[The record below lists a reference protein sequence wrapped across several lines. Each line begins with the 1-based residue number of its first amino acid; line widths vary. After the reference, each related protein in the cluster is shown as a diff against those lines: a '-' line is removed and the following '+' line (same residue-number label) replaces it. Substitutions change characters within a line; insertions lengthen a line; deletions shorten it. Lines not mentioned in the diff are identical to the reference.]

1 MGNEVRKDDET
12 GLFSVIDIVRDTL
25 FNVYE
30 DTRNI
35 SRQINDILT
44 DVLPDLKSK
53 IQQLR
58 INGKGHLTPVASLEV
73 CAEIAIQCVAV
84 RNTLDTT
91 SDNPWDNIRKDHT
104 TGLFSVID
112 IVRHVTGKHDR
123 HVADDV
129 RRVEQFSANIKL
141 QRIRINGKGRL
152 TPVASREVCTDIAT
166 QILSGMRIPASV
178 KDMHYDFLCV
188 PKHLQRRVYVE
199 CETIQIIQR
208 VFHQHE
214 SVTQKTFGPYRVD
227 LYFPKANLCI
237 ECDET
242 QHKHA
247 QTKDA
252 SRQRFIAA
260 MGMRFFRYRPC
271 EPSFDLAE
279 VIVEISKALQNARE
293 NPPPEF

>member
-30 DTRNI
+30 DTGNV
-35 SRQINDILT
+35 SSQINAILT
-44 DVLPDLKSK
+44 HDTPDLKSK

-58 INGKGHLTPVASLEV
+58 INGKGHPTPVASLEV
-73 CAEIAIQCVAV
+73 CAEIAIECVAV
-84 RNTLDTT
+84 RNPVVTT
-91 SDNPWDNIRKDHT
+91 SDNLWDNIRKDYT

-112 IVRHVTGKHDR
+112 VIRAINGMKSKD
-123 HVADDV
+123 ASNY
-129 RRVEQFSANIKL
+129 FSRLCSDLKSKTQQL
-141 QRIRINGKGRL
+141 RINGKGRL

-166 QILSGMRIPASV
+166 QVLSGARMPVST
-178 KDMHYDFLCV
+178 KDVHYETLCV
-188 PKHLQRRVYVE
+188 PKHLQRRVHVE
-199 CETIQIIQR
+199 CETIQTIQK
-208 VFHQHE
+208 VFHRHE

-227 LYFPKANLCI
+227 LYFPEASLCI

-242 QHKHA
+242 QHKYA

-260 MGMRFFRYRPC
+260 LGMRFFRYRPC
-271 EPSFDLAE
+271 EASFDLAE
-279 VIVEISKALQNARE
+279 VIDGISKALKNARE